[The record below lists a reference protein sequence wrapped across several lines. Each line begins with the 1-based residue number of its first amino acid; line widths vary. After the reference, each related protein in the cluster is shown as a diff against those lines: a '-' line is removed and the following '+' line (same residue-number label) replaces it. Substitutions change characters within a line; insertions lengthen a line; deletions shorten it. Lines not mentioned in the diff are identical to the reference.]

1 MAQDEGYYSRSYAR
15 VNYVSGD
22 VFVQRAGNLGYET
35 GVINLAMAEGDKLGT
50 REGRV
55 EIQFGG
61 RNYFRADRSTQVEFA
76 KLPRQDNDPYK
87 LHLLSG
93 DIFLRVGSL
102 DREKAFEVHS
112 PDGSFYVLSEGL
124 YRFKVVD
131 NRETELLV
139 VEGSCEAAGE
149 SGSVVVK
156 AGESLVAD
164 NGNLRSDRG
173 TLTASTDDFGRWN
186 ESRDGLLA
194 QSQSRSTSSSY
205 LPAELDE
212 YGSEFDANGD
222 WQYEPTYGNVWVPR
236 VTYNDWRP
244 YYYGRWVWYP
254 IIGWTWVSDEPWGW
268 AAYHYG
274 RWQWDLGLGW
284 YWMPTNFWGPAW
296 VHWWSDYDY
305 IGWCP
310 LNYYNRPLVIVNNRF
325 YSHWDRDHDHFPHD
339 SRALTVIHKDQLQA
353 HRVSDAALRRGE
365 MGRLGQMDL
374 SARQPGVAPNID
386 RNGRAFRDGER
397 VFSQSGV
404 RQVNRAFGSR
414 GTDAGSLGRG
424 TSGSVIRD
432 RGGLIREGQ
441 SSRSTG
447 SSRLSG
453 TADRG
458 SMIRESQGARNIR
471 SYPSQG
477 SGAFEN
483 RGSTSS
489 SSRNSGT
496 SSSGVRSYSGN
507 NSSGTIRRDSSS
519 SPRNYDNSRAVREF
533 RSSSTSSGSRY
544 SSTSGSGS
552 ISRSSSPRTF
562 DSRSSSGSNST
573 SRSGSSVPDYLRSR
587 GTITERSS
595 RYSGSSNRSASGS
608 TYGAPRESRSY
619 SYPRSYSSPSRSSS
633 APSRSYSSPSRSY
646 NAPSR
651 DYSRSYSAP
660 SRSYSSPS
668 SRSYGSSSQSYS
680 APSRSYSS
688 PSRSYNAPSRDY
700 SRSYSAPSRSYSS
713 PSSRSYGSSSHSY
726 SAPSRSSS
734 SSSRSSG
741 SYSRSS
747 GSSSSHSSSSRSSS
761 SSSSGSRRHGR

>member
-1 MAQDEGYYSRSYAR
+1 MKKLLMIFVACVLCLPVMAMAQDEGYYSRSYAR
-15 VNYVSGD
+15 VNDVSGD

-61 RNYFRADRSTQVEFA
+61 GNYLRADRSTQVEFA

-102 DREKAFEVHS
+102 DQEKAFEVHS
-112 PDGSFYVLSEGL
+112 PDGSFYILSAGS
-124 YRFKVVD
+124 YRFKVAD
-131 NRETELLV
+131 NRETELFV

-173 TLTASTDDFGRWN
+173 TLTASNDDFSRWN
-186 ESRDGLLA
+186 ESRDSLLA
-194 QSQSRSTSSSY
+194 QSLSRSTSSSY
-205 LPAELDE
+205 LPPELDE
-212 YGSEFDANGD
+212 YGSEFDQYGT
-222 WQYEPTYGNVWVPR
+222 WQNEPTYGNVWVPR
-236 VTYNDWRP
+236 VTNDDWRP

-274 RWQWDLGLGW
+274 RWGWGAGLGW
-284 YWMPTNFWGPAW
+284 YWTPTRYWGPCW
-296 VHWWSDYDY
+296 VDWWSDNDY

-310 LNYYNRPLVIVNNRF
+310 LNYYNRPCYLYNNRF
-325 YSHWDRDHDHFPHD
+325 YRNWDRGFFPHQN
-339 SRALTVIHKDQLQA
+339 RAFTMIHRNQLQS
-353 HRVSDAALRRGE
+353 HNLNRLALNENGMRQF
-365 MGRLGQMDL
+365 GQINL
-374 SARQPGVAPNID
+374 SQRQPGIAPNID
-386 RNGRAFRDGER
+386 RNGRLFREGQQ
-397 VFSQSGV
+397 VFAKSGV
-404 RQVNRAFGSR
+404 RQVNRAFGSSGM
-414 GTDAGSLGRG
+414 GTGSLGRIP
-424 TSGSVIRD
+424 SGSS
-432 RGGLIREGQ
+432 IREEQ
-441 SSRSTG
+441 SSRSIG

-471 SYPSQG
+471 TYPSQG
-477 SGAFEN
+477 GSAFEN

-489 SSRNSGT
+489 SFRNSGT

-507 NSSGTIRRDSSS
+507 SSSRIIRRDISS
-519 SPRNYDNSRAVREF
+519 SPGTYDNSRTVREY
-533 RSSSTSSGSRY
+533 RPNSSSSRSLY
-544 SSTSGSGS
+544 SSAYGSGS
-552 ISRSSSPRTF
+552 MSRSASPRTF
-562 DSRSSSGSNST
+562 NSRLSSGSSVT
-573 SRSGSSVPDYLRSR
+573 ARSGSSLPDYLRSR
-587 GTITERSS
+587 GTITERSP
-595 RYSGSSNRSASGS
+595 RYSGSLNRSSFGS
-608 TYGAPRESRSY
+608 TSSVPRESRSY
-619 SYPRSYSSPSRSSS
+619 SYPRSYS
-633 APSRSYSSPSRSY
+633 
-646 NAPSR
+646 APSR
-651 DYSRSYSAP
+651 DYSRSYSSPFRGYSSP

-668 SRSYGSSSQSYS
+668 WSYGS
-680 APSRSYSS
+680 
-688 PSRSYNAPSRDY
+688 
-700 SRSYSAPSRSYSS
+700 
-713 PSSRSYGSSSHSY
+713 PSSHSYGSSSHSY
-726 SAPSRSSS
+726 SAPSRSYS

-747 GSSSSHSSSSRSSS
+747 GSSYSHSSSSRSSS